1 MSKRSL
7 YLRDQAASC
16 EIHAAGMTSLETQA
30 ELRRLAAQY
39 LERAAFLESRSSVAS
54 PSVSVLGRSAPPG

>member
-39 LERAAFLESRSSVAS
+39 LERAAFLESRSSVA
-54 PSVSVLGRSAPPG
+54 PPQ